1 MTGKVTTS
9 TGTKWIVPKLKN
21 ATPPA
26 PPKSLDQLDIPESV
40 VSDIAVRFL
49 CGHSASS
56 LTQLRKTLRLSH
68 GVADEIFHSLRDQRL
83 VEIKRTLV
91 GGDYLFALTAE
102 GSKLAAAKSETCRYA
117 GPVPVSLRHYAQVV
131 QAQRRTA
138 RTTPQQLRDALADL
152 VIADRTIDQL
162 DTAILSHRPLFIYGP
177 AGNGK
182 TSIMERL
189 PRIYDDSVLIPHAV
203 LRDHARITS
212 HLAAGP
218 CGART
223 SCVQRRHF
231 PETTLSRS
239 CRFTRRLSNLQAELM
254 RAFDD
259 GSNLLFPVP
268 GFVVLLPFIDVF
280 LPVLE

>member
-1 MTGKVTTS
+1 M
-9 TGTKWIVPKLKN
+9 WAQREFPH
-21 ATPPA
+21 ATAEDPA
-26 PPKSLDQLDIPESV
+26 A
-40 VSDIAVRFL
+40 IAR
-49 CGHSASS
+49 
-56 LTQLRKTLRLSH
+56 
-68 GVADEIFHSLRDQRL
+68 VADEIFHSLRDQRL

-162 DTAILSHRPLFIYGP
+162 GTAILSHRPLFIYGP

-212 HLAAGP
+212 HLAAGHV
-218 CGART
+218 AHALLRAA
-223 SCVQRRHF
+223 S
-231 PETTLSRS
+231 TLSRNHS
-239 CRFTRRLSNLQAELM
+239 LSIMPIHPQTEQLAS
-254 RAFDD
+254 RVDAR
-259 GSNLLFPVP
+259 V
-268 GFVVLLPFIDVF
+268 
-280 LPVLE
+280 